1 MPAAR
6 ERGGDLDQECRLA
19 DAGVAAEQQHRAAH
33 EAAAGDAVELGDA
46 TGEPRR
52 LVRFARERLER
63 ERTALARR
71 AAGLLRARGGGVL
84 LGDRIPLAA
93 GVALALPAAI
103 GGAAVLA
110 DKA

>member
-1 MPAAR
+1 MARPR
-6 ERGGDLDQECRLA
+6 ERGGDLDQERRLP
-19 DAGVAAEQQHRAAH
+19 DAGVAAEQQHRATY

-46 TGEPRR
+46 AGEPRR
-52 LVRFARERLER
+52 VMRFAGQRLEC
-63 ERTALARR
+63 ERPALARR

-110 DKA
+110 D